1 LIVGCVV
8 GIDCAVLCDVQVA
21 RTRRLIGIVTLLAL
35 LAIFVSVTGVELS
48 VPRPGGGSNSE
59 QRGPL
64 PGVRA
69 IGANLLV
76 RVGAGAPA
84 GGELAFMAVEPGG
97 NLVVTDSKRHTVMRF
112 DPTGHLLSEW
122 GPQLGDTTLTEPAG
136 VAVQGDNFFVVD
148 RGTPRIFRLDATGRL
163 LATLSLESQGTYG
176 LNGLAVDL
184 GGNMFLADTGRNR
197 IMVLAPAGQILRSVG
212 RGGND
217 LGGLTQ
223 PMMVAFAPD
232 GSFFVADWEN
242 TRIERWNPGFEAT
255 DAFSTGFHPYGVAVD
270 QVGRVFAP
278 DLEHRRIQVYTPQGS
293 PLGEI
298 GAPGSPPVDVGPKQL
313 AFSRSERPALYVLG
327 GDGIARLDLE
337 NTAPPPQGGPDIDV
351 VSLVVIVLVVLFLV
365 FAVVSRRARRSAEVA
380 LAGTTL
386 DGPVRLHAEN
396 GRQRQPQQPSADQDR
411 PVAHQTER
419 K

>member
-8 GIDCAVLCDVQVA
+8 VIDSAVLCDVQVA
-21 RTRRLIGIVTLLAL
+21 RMRRLIGIVTLLAL
-35 LAIFVSVTGVELS
+35 VAIFVGVTGMELS
-48 VPRPGGGSNSE
+48 LPRPGSGSGSSE

-69 IGANLLV
+69 IGASLLV
-76 RVGAGAPA
+76 RVGVGAPA

-97 NLVVTDSKRHTVMRF
+97 NLVVTDARRHTVMRF
-112 DPTGHLLSEW
+112 DATGHLLSEW
-122 GPQLGDTTLTEPAG
+122 GPQLGDTTLVEPAG
-136 VAVQGDNFFVVD
+136 VAVQGDNFFVID
-148 RGTPRIFRLDATGRL
+148 RGTPRIFRLDASGRL
-163 LATLSLESQGTYG
+163 LATLGLESQGTYG

-184 GGNMFLADTGRNR
+184 GGNLFLADTGRNR
-197 IMVLAPAGQILRSVG
+197 IIVIAPGGQILRSVG
-212 RGGND
+212 RGGTD

-242 TRIERWNPGFEAT
+242 NRIERWNAGFEAT
-255 DAFSTGFHPYGVAVD
+255 DAFSTGFHPFGVAID
-270 QVGRVFAP
+270 QVGRVYAP
-278 DLEHRRIQVYTPQGS
+278 DMEHRRIQVYTPQGS

-298 GAPGSPPVDVGPKQL
+298 GAAGSPPLDVGPKQL
-313 AFSRSERPALYVLG
+313 ALSRSERPALYALG
-327 GDGIARLDLE
+327 ADGIVRLDLE

-351 VSLVVIVLVVLFLV
+351 VSLAVILLVVLFLV
-365 FAVVSRRARRSAEVA
+365 FAVISRRGRRSAS
-380 LAGTTL
+380 LARTAL

-411 PVAHQTER
+411 LVANQTER
-419 K
+419 KQ